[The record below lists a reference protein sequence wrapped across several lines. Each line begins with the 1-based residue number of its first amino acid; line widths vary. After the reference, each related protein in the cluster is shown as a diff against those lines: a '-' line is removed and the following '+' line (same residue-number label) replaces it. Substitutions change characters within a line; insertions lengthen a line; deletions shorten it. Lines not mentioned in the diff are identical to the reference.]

1 MKKRLLATILTVV
14 VVLGTN
20 MTVFAVTPQYKP
32 LSEYGYTGVPE
43 IKIDIFEQ
51 YPGLKDTIDEQV
63 KEEVKDI
70 KLLAIPEITEA
81 TYHHKTVYYGDTN
94 RLQVRWNAVDD
105 ATSYEIV
112 VTKSD
117 GTSRTYTSNY
127 TSLIVKKGSDDFITE
142 CTNQNGKSAKVKV
155 RAVKNDG
162 EDYSLWTDDKTV
174 SCNSI
179 HFN

>member
-1 MKKRLLATILTVV
+1 MAKT
-14 VVLGTN
+14 TN
-20 MTVFAVTPQYKP
+20 RDWYNFFQKFLNENQFNGSDIIKQIIENKNINTK
-32 LSEYGYTGVPE
+32 EY
-43 IKIDIFEQ
+43 
-51 YPGLKDTIDEQV
+51 
-63 KEEVKDI
+63 VKDI
-70 KLLAIPEITEA
+70 KLLSTPEITEA

-162 EDYSLWTDDKTV
+162 EVYSLWTDDETV